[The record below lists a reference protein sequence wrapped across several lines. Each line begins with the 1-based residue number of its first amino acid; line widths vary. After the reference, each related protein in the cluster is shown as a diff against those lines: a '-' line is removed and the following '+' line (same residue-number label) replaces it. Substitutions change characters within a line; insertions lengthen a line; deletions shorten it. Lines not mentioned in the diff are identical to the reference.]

1 MAAFANKNV
10 PNTAEKRAFA
20 AVLVELRER
29 RGLTQEQLGF
39 ESGYHPKYISLL
51 ERAKFSPSLTTILE
65 LADALTISASE
76 MIRRVEK
83 ILPRDRQR
91 RRDIRPVR

>member
-29 RGLTQEQLGF
+29 WASKADTTQN
-39 ESGYHPKYISLL
+39 I
-51 ERAKFSPSLTTILE
+51 
-65 LADALTISASE
+65 
-76 MIRRVEK
+76 
-83 ILPRDRQR
+83 
-91 RRDIRPVR
+91 